1 MSKNKKGKLFVVSGP
16 SGSGKSSLVN
26 DALKHLKNFERSVSV
41 TTRVKRSD
49 EVEGQHYYFIDQ
61 ETFEDLIKKN
71 ELVEWVNYCGNYY
84 GTLKKNI
91 SKNIENGKNVV
102 LVIDVKGAM
111 QVKKVFKEAYLIF
124 ITTSDIGELENRLK
138 ERKTEDMEIIEERLE
153 KAKEE
158 MKYQKHYDC
167 IIVNNNYN
175 EALKNL
181 IYVLSSKMEGS

>member
-1 MSKNKKGKLFVVSGP
+1 
-16 SGSGKSSLVN
+16 
-26 DALKHLKNFERSVSV
+26 
-41 TTRVKRSD
+41 
-49 EVEGQHYYFIDQ
+49 
-61 ETFEDLIKKN
+61 
-71 ELVEWVNYCGNYY
+71 
-84 GTLKKNI
+84 
-91 SKNIENGKNVV
+91 
-102 LVIDVKGAM
+102 VIDVKGAM